1 MMKSVMPGDSS
12 TTETKV
18 IRLTTNQ
25 QAVLEEQFSRWP
37 KWHKGDI
44 VLLAAETGLS
54 EEDVQDWYSLKLAQ
68 QRKEQGLGSLAVGPT
83 YPI

>member
-1 MMKSVMPGDSS
+1 MIVIYAFIVFVAMMKSVMPGDSS
-12 TTETKV
+12 ATETKV
-18 IRLTTNQ
+18 IRLTTSQ

-54 EEDVQDWYSLKLAQ
+54 EEDVQ
-68 QRKEQGLGSLAVGPT
+68 VGFYYFT
-83 YPI
+83 GVL